1 MKLVTLW
8 NVFADALDYKNKPSQ
23 KEKLG
28 VSDRVKAWDFL
39 ELAIHLQ
46 TGLLSFWKFF
56 QTLLIYL
63 SQIKR
68 RWPEGRSFAAVALT
82 QQQREK
88 SKTKQSVDWDFPIL
102 CWHAHIVEE
111 VQEFFPSRKAD
122 NYF

>member
-1 MKLVTLW
+1 MNLVALW
-8 NVFADALDYKNKPSQ
+8 NVFADALGYKNKPSQ

-28 VSDRVKAWDFL
+28 MSDRVKARDFL

-46 TGLLSFWKFF
+46 TGLLGSWKFF

-63 SQIKR
+63 SQIKQC
-68 RWPEGRSFAAVALT
+68 WPEGWSLAAVALT
-82 QQQREK
+82 QEQREK
-88 SKTKQSVDWDFPIL
+88 SKTKRSVDWDFPIL

-111 VQEFFPSRKAD
+111 VQEFFPCRKVD